1 LSSAPCF
8 SEAFIALDDTTGWH
22 HLESSIGAYH
32 QLVRGLGASLAVGD
46 DDEEGADVGSPQSN
60 GSGGGPRRRV
70 LSDAVLALLITDAS
84 KHTSRYVRESSYAFV
99 AIVATDT
106 LRGHVEVRRPGP
118 GPGPGGTPGP
128 HAAFAE
134 RAADALSR

>member
-1 LSSAPCF
+1 MLLPATCF

-32 QLVRGLGASLAVGD
+32 QLVRGLGAALAVGD
-46 DDEEGADVGSPQSN
+46 DDEDEGADVGSQQSN
-60 GSGGGPRRRV
+60 GSGGGPRRRA

-84 KHTSRYVRESSYAFV
+84 RHTSRYVRASSYAFV

-106 LRGHVEVRRPGP
+106 LRGRVEVRRPGP
-118 GPGPGGTPGP
+118 GGAPGP